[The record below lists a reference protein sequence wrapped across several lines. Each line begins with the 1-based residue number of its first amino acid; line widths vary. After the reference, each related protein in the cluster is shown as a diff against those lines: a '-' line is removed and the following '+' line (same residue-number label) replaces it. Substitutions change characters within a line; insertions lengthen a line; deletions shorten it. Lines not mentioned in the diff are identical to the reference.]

1 MRKAW
6 ILPKLDTIARAKA
19 KKVFIFV
26 DKKMKLNK
34 TVKIQKTAI
43 LRKNSNSL
51 NCGAGS
57 VSRLKS

>member
-6 ILPKLDTIARAKA
+6 ILPKLQAIAEAKA
-19 KKVFIFV
+19 KKVFIFI

-34 TVKIQKTAI
+34 TVKTQNTAI
-43 LRKNSNSL
+43 LRKNSSSL